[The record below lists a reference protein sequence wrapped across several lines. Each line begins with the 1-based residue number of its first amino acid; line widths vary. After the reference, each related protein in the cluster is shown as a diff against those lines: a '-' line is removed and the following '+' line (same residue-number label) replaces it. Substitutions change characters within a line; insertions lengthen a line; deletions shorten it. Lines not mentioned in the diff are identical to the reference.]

1 MKRQSKN
8 SNKGSNKGQLFVIT
22 GPSGVGKST
31 IIKAIMQ
38 RMDNLAYSVSHT
50 TRRPR
55 KGEIDGRDY
64 YFVDKNRF
72 QRMINNGEFVEWARV
87 YSDFYG
93 TSYSSLEEKLMDG
106 TDVILDL
113 DTQGALN
120 IRKYF
125 KNSTLIFVLVSSLE
139 ELKRR
144 LIKRGTDEEILKERI
159 SQVQNEI
166 RVAKVYDYI
175 VINEILEIAIKE
187 MESIIISERIRTV
200 KRLYYINSLLG
211 DSP

>member
-1 MKRQSKN
+1 M
-8 SNKGSNKGQLFVIT
+8 IT

-38 RMDNLAYSVSHT
+38 RLDNLAYSVSHT

-72 QRMINNGEFVEWARV
+72 QRMIKNGEFVEWARV

-93 TSYSSLEEKLMDG
+93 TSYSSLEEKLNDG
-106 TDVILDL
+106 TDVVLDL

-120 IRKYF
+120 IRKHF
-125 KNSTLIFVLVSSLE
+125 KNSTLIFILVPSLE

-166 RVAKVYDYI
+166 RMAKLYDYI
-175 VINEILEIAIKE
+175 VINEVLETAIKE